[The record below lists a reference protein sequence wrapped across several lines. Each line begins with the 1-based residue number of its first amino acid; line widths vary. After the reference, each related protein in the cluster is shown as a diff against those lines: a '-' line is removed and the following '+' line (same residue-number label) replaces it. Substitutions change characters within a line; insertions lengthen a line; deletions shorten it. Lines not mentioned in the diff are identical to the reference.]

1 MSNNT
6 RRSERRPMFLVCR
19 YSIAG
24 REYVDLSTN
33 ISSRGIFIK
42 AFAPP
47 PVGSEVQLTVKLPEE
62 WGNQPLNIVGRVVHV
77 NNDEDPHKRGMGI
90 EFVSIICDSLPMI
103 EFFVRQ
109 IYSEDRLSPKRLANL
124 SSGPG
129 QASFEYQ
136 VEDEKKLPF

>member
-1 MSNNT
+1 MSDNT

-42 AFAPP
+42 TFAPP
-47 PVGSEVQLTVKLPEE
+47 PVGSEVRLTVKLPEE
-62 WGNQPLNIVGRVVHV
+62 WGNQPLNILGRVAHI
-77 NNDEDPHKRGMGI
+77 NNDENPHKRGMGI
-90 EFVSIICDSLPMI
+90 EFLSIMSDSLPMI

-109 IYSEDRLSPKRLANL
+109 IYSEDKLSPKRLANL
-124 SSGPG
+124 SSDSG

-136 VEDEKKLPF
+136 IDQKKELS

>member
-6 RRSERRPMFLVCR
+6 RRSERRPLFLVCR
-19 YSIAG
+19 YSIMG

-42 AFAPP
+42 TFTPP
-47 PVGSEVQLTVKLPEE
+47 PVGSEVRLTVKLPEE

-77 NNDEDPHKRGMGI
+77 NNDENPHKRGMGI
-90 EFVSIICDSLPMI
+90 EFTSIMCDSLPMI

-109 IYSEDRLSPKRLANL
+109 IYSEDKLSPSRLASL
-124 SSGPG
+124 PTDSGE
-129 QASFEYQ
+129 ASYEYQ
-136 VEDEKKLPF
+136 VDQKKDLS